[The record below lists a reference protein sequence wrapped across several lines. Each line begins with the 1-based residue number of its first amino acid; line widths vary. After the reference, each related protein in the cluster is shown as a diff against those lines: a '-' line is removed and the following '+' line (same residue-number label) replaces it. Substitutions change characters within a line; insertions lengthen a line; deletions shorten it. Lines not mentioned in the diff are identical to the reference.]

1 MCALQIFIIII
12 IIIIGGRTANCA
24 CAIDVKHKIKN

>member
-12 IIIIGGRTANCA
+12 IIIIIIAASGLIVWCLFVHFAHG
-24 CAIDVKHKIKN
+24 